1 MKATFIFISENRNLK
16 IEQKIEF
23 QNNNFQ
29 LGYGFNSK
37 MNNVKTYEPGIGI
50 EKYRLHSSIKPI
62 KGDKLIHK
70 KSNRTFIFG
79 DKSGFVC
86 YEIELL
92 EDEKIVGKL
101 FFEDYYKD

>member
-29 LGYGFNSK
+29 LKYGFNSK

-50 EKYRLHSSIKPI
+50 EKYRLHTSIKPF

-79 DKSGFVC
+79 NKTGFVC

-92 EDEKIVGKL
+92 EDGKIVGKL
-101 FFEDYYKD
+101 HFEDYYKD